1 MGLATDGELNAAV
14 TGQKP
19 CQSSINNT
27 RVLFRVYTPASR
39 FQQSFFAVTKSF
51 ADKHNVKSVQDIVA
65 KKQPIRIAINR
76 RGNMDAD
83 GEMEGGTGAEGP
95 RGRRPAAP

>member
-19 CQSSINNT
+19 FKSSISNT

-39 FQQSFFAVTKSF
+39 FPAELLCG
-51 ADKHNVKSVQDIVA
+51 DKVL
-65 KKQPIRIAINR
+65 R
-76 RGNMDAD
+76 R
-83 GEMEGGTGAEGP
+83 
-95 RGRRPAAP
+95 